1 MNSTSFLKDATRSVV
16 LAGVLLGVASVVSAQ
31 VGGANGG
38 GIGSIG
44 SAGVAGSAGNAGSVG
59 VPGSAGIGG
68 GAGEAGSVG
77 VPGAANERTIGMP
90 GMGDAGSAGGM
101 VSPKAVDSMTGQH
114 GPMGGRP
121 PYTSGSAVSGEAP
134 PSPATS
140 SASGSERRGYG
151 FTGVAP
157 GGGSTAP
164 GATSGTGE

>member
-1 MNSTSFLKDATRSVV
+1 MKSISFLKDPATFVV
-16 LAGVLLGVASVVSAQ
+16 LAGMMLGLAGVVSAQ
-31 VGGANGG
+31 VGGAGG
-38 GIGSIG
+38 GGAGGVGGAGIG
-44 SAGVAGSAGNAGSVG
+44 AG
-59 VPGSAGIGG
+59 AGIGG
-68 GAGEAGSVG
+68 GAGDAGSVG
-77 VPGAANERTIGMP
+77 VPGAANEGTIGIP
-90 GMGDAGSAGGM
+90 GGVGDAGSAGGAGGM

-121 PYTSGSAVSGEAP
+121 PYASGSAVSGETP

-140 SASGSERRGYG
+140 PTSGSERQGYG

>member
-1 MNSTSFLKDATRSVV
+1 MKSISFLKDTATFVV
-16 LAGVLLGVASVVSAQ
+16 LAGMMLGLAGVVSAQ
-31 VGGANGG
+31 VGGAGG
-38 GIGSIG
+38 G
-44 SAGVAGSAGNAGSVG
+44 GVGG
-59 VPGSAGIGG
+59 AGIGG
-68 GAGEAGSVG
+68 GAGDAGSVG
-77 VPGAANERTIGMP
+77 VPGAANEGTIGIP
-90 GMGDAGSAGGM
+90 GGVGDAGSAGGADGM

-121 PYTSGSAVSGEAP
+121 PYASGSAVSGEAP

-140 SASGSERRGYG
+140 PTSGSERQGYG